1 MRPGDAI
8 AIAYRPDKQM
18 LYRSA
23 TQKPYRLA
31 GAPLRGIR
39 GSVCSA
45 WPINWS
51 RDRTCRAGAIVTLT
65 RRIGGRPNTE
75 RAGQVP
81 LPACSQR
88 PASMRGFFAGV
99 RSTGTVWRQVANQQ
113 IVLVHVQQEDRRSTP
128 ALFPVKPRLR
138 ACGRCTQGTPPMAC
152 ARCIATHTHATSAF

>member
-88 PASMRGFFAGV
+88 PASMRGFFCRRSVNWHGLAPGGQSANRFGTRATGGPSLHSCVVPRQTAPACV
-99 RSTGTVWRQVANQQ
+99 RSLHAGHPANGMRT
-113 IVLVHVQQEDRRSTP
+113 LHSN
-128 ALFPVKPRLR
+128 
-138 ACGRCTQGTPPMAC
+138 
-152 ARCIATHTHATSAF
+152 THTRY